1 MVRIL
6 IIDDNLIIRHM
17 LKMHIE
23 LASDLKVVGEDEIG
37 VRSVDL
43 VNKYKPD
50 IVLVDF
56 DMLGATGKKTVEELH
71 QAVPE
76 IPVIATSLNDREAN
90 VIIAKQAGAVDF
102 VAKQA
107 DSVALIEAI
116 RRAIA
121 ASTPGQA

>member
-1 MVRIL
+1 
-6 IIDDNLIIRHM
+6 
-17 LKMHIE
+17 
-23 LASDLKVVGEDEIG
+23 
-37 VRSVDL
+37 
-43 VNKYKPD
+43 
-50 IVLVDF
+50 
-56 DMLGATGKKTVEELH
+56 MLGATGKKTVEELH